1 MPTFNLETIMTMDQ
15 EKIDSLNLMS
25 KTNSVWVNKKELVL
39 TGIYFVGKSKVIIT
53 EYPNTVK
60 PYPYQ
65 LINDITG
72 IKAKAFDLFAL
83 NHSEIADFI
92 HIYLKNHGLFINFL
106 DERKDNQELRQKNTE
121 LNISIDKLV
130 KANKEILA
138 KNKQMKKQLKTLKID
153 EIRKDMANILNN
165 SRKNV
170 LNKTSIEIEKIE
182 KEIDEK
188 SKIFNDLKENTENWK
203 KYKLEIVNLCE
214 KLDLLR
220 IENEESNIDD
230 TIKIYYKKNEKLQ
243 EKVRDWKKY
252 KVENDSWKK

>member
-1 MPTFNLETIMTMDQ
+1 MQTFNLETIMTMDQ

-121 LNISIDKLV
+121 LKESVEKLS
-130 KANKEILA
+130 KANKEVTY
-138 KNKQMKKQLKTLKID
+138 KYKKLKSRVKTISIK
-153 EIRKDMANILNN
+153 EIRKEIANSIKSENIDPEKLKLELEKLKVEFDERNEFCDFLKTKNKDTSELEKELIL
-165 SRKNV
+165 K
-170 LNKTSIEIEKIE
+170 LNKISELENSIEESE
-182 KEIDEK
+182 Y
-188 SKIFNDLKENTENWK
+188 ENNFIQ
-203 KYKLEIVNLCE
+203 YHV
-214 KLDLLR
+214 
-220 IENEESNIDD
+220 
-230 TIKIYYKKNEKLQ
+230 KNEKLQ
-243 EKVRDWKKY
+243 EKIR
-252 KVENDSWKK
+252 SWKKELIEKGSWKK